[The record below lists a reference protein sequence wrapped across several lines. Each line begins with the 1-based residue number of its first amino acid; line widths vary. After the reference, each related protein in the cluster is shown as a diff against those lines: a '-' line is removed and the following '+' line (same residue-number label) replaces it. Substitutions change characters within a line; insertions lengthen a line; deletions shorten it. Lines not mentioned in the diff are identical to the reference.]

1 MVIHDDKYGLT
12 FGVVSVY
19 FRALIW
25 VVLVIVG
32 IFGCW
37 WVYFEWL
44 WAVVVS
50 VEYILGGGWWWWVV
64 VGLFWLVVGRG
75 ELALGGGF
83 ILRIGGW

>member
-1 MVIHDDKYGLT
+1 MT

-32 IFGCW
+32 IFGWW
-37 WVYFEWL
+37 WVYFGWL
-44 WAVVVS
+44 WAVVGS
-50 VEYILGGGWWWWVV
+50 GEYILGGGWWWWVV
-64 VGLFWLVVGRG
+64 VGLFWIVVGRA
-75 ELALGGGF
+75 EFALGGGF